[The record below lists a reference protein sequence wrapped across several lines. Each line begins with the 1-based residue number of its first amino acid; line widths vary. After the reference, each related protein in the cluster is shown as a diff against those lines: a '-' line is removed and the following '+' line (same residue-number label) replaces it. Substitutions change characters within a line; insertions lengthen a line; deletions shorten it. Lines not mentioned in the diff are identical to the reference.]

1 MRILEG
7 FLGLVSFSRLKSFG
21 VKVCSELS
29 VPPTPPPSLNS
40 IPFDGFL
47 CAHLLKPGKCIQ
59 LVFLCLSCWA
69 MLNLPPKSR
78 GSY

>member
-1 MRILEG
+1 MILWVHK
-7 FLGLVSFSRLKSFG
+7 FFPPKLKSFA
-21 VKVCSELS
+21 VDVCSKLS
-29 VPPTPPPSLNS
+29 VAPTPPPDLNS

-47 CAHLLKPGKCIQ
+47 CVHLLNPGKCIQ
-59 LVFLCLSCWA
+59 LVFLCLSRKT